1 MYKHKTEDE
10 GLLDMDDEILLR
22 DTQEQNS
29 LATYS
34 ENLIQK
40 LPCVC

>member
-1 MYKHKTEDE
+1 MYKHRIEDE

-22 DTQEQNS
+22 DTPEQNS

-40 LPCVC
+40 LACVC